1 MVRLLVLLAAG
12 LGAAWVYCRFTTPC
26 YEARCECEVEFGPS
40 ATGAFEENLNTRLAV
55 WQAEL
60 QDAWPDVEIARV
72 PRSRLVAMTV
82 RGAEADAVAAR
93 ANGCA
98 EALVAFTETTGVA
111 RAEAPLAQIHAEVE
125 QRRQTDERLAR
136 ELISFRTAS
145 AADTQGSQRRLFEE
159 NLARATADVL
169 EQEKRVR
176 EAAEWAEFLEVAR
189 THPADLGAFPKS
201 VPESSEVRRAHKA
214 WSDARGRLANLRTKY
229 TEEHPDVDVAKQM
242 LVSSAKQFAEALEGA
257 TAVAEGAL
265 ASAKNQLKAFRRT
278 AGQLRAELEGMSLR
292 ADQASGGIERLQ
304 EEKKVA
310 RALYEDALL
319 RENEMRVS
327 AGQGGDRVRVV
338 RAASVPKKPLYPD
351 PVLAYSI
358 GAGAPL
364 ALWILLGL
372 FWPSAPRRH
381 PQPHVH
387 HHLHDD
393 HAHHHS
399 HDDHSHHHSHDHTHH
414 HSHDHSHH
422 RHHSI

>member
-1 MVRLLVLLAAG
+1 MVRVLVLLAVG

-145 AADTQGSQRRLFEE
+145 AADTQGAQRRLLEE

-176 EAAEWAEFLEVAR
+176 EAAEWA
-189 THPADLGAFPKS
+189 D
-201 VPESSEVRRAHKA
+201 
-214 WSDARGRLANLRTKY
+214 LRTKY

-351 PVLAYSI
+351 SVLAYSI

-399 HDDHSHHHSHDHTHH
+399 HDDHSHHHSHDDHSHHHSHDHTHH